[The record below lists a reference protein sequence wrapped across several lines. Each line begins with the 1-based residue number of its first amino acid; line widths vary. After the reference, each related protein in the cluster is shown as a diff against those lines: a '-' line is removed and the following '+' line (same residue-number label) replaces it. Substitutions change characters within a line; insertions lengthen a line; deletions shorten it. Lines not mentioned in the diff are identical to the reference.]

1 MSETAGNLLWP
12 TYALRAWLEAL
23 SGEIRRARED
33 LENRINLAEK
43 EVARLRRLHERA
55 GHVIESLQ
63 QSISKV
69 DMRLH
74 QLGDIE
80 PGPSVAEH
88 QESPHKSPEHASSE
102 SDPHREK
109 ETAHKPEKGAAR
121 GRGPRG

>member
-1 MSETAGNLLWP
+1 
-12 TYALRAWLEAL
+12 
-23 SGEIRRARED
+23 
-33 LENRINLAEK
+33 
-43 EVARLRRLHERA
+43 LRRLHERA

-69 DMRLH
+69 DVRLH

-80 PGPSVAEH
+80 PGLSVAGH

-102 SDPHREK
+102 SDPHRKK
-109 ETAHKPEKGAAR
+109 ETAHKPEKGAAG

>member
-1 MSETAGNLLWP
+1 MSETAGNVLWP

-55 GHVIESLQ
+55 GNVIESLQ

-74 QLGDIE
+74 QLGDSE

-88 QESPHKSPEHASSE
+88 QEPPHKSPEHSSSE
-102 SDPHREK
+102 PDPHRRK
-109 ETAHKPEKGAAR
+109 ETAHKPEKGAAS